1 MRRHFGVWAAVVLAG
16 GLLGGARPSCAD
28 EPPGKPVAAPVA
40 VSVPMELTR
49 TRHALVSVKVNG
61 AGPFRLVF
69 DTGSPLTF
77 ISGRAALKAGLI
89 TPERAKQPSFF
100 GMRGQFAV
108 KTLAVGAVEL
118 GNFNLLVMDHPV
130 IDVLSR
136 YEGEIDGIIGYS
148 FFSRYRT
155 VLDYEAGKMT
165 LTPVD
170 YQPQDVMSG
179 LVTRLFTAAPQRKV
193 LGSPALWGLEVDRP
207 DDHPGMRITR
217 IYPGGAAAAAGLKV
231 GDRITTLDGWWT
243 DSLEDLHQAAG
254 QVAPGQLAELRVVRR
269 GKELAVR
276 VRPRGGL

>member
-1 MRRHFGVWAAVVLAG
+1 MGSAQ
-16 GLLGGARPSCAD
+16 PSCA
-28 EPPGKPVAAPVA
+28 EEAAGKPIAPPVA

-77 ISGRAALKAGLI
+77 ISGRAALKAALI
-89 TPERAKQPSFF
+89 TPERAKQPAFF
-100 GMRGQFAV
+100 GMRGQFTV
-108 KTLAVGAVEL
+108 KTLSVGGVEL

-136 YEGEIDGIIGYS
+136 YEGEIDGIIGYT

-170 YQPQDVMSG
+170 YEPQDVMSG
-179 LVTRLFTAAPQRKV
+179 LITRLFAATPSRKV
-193 LGSPALWGLEVDRP
+193 LDSPGLWGLEVDRP
-207 DDHPGMRITR
+207 DDQPGMRITR
-217 IYPGGAAAAAGLKV
+217 VYAGSAAAAAGLRI

-243 DSLEDLHQAAG
+243 DSREDLHQAVG
-254 QVAPGQLAELRVVRR
+254 QVAPGQVAELRVVRQ
-269 GKELAVR
+269 GKEVAVR